1 MTLVACGNL
10 NKENER
16 TKTSNL
22 IIDHISLTFVNLL
35 LAWMS
40 YFNVR
45 HQNKQKFLVWSVFY
59 DQFGIYQPSHVSLL
73 EPMQSNLSN
82 SEAYSEPCQ
91 TSKMEY
97 FVKKKSWLRAANFFC

>member
-40 YFNVR
+40 YFHVR
-45 HQNKQKFLVWSVFY
+45 HQNKQKFLVWSVFF

-97 FVKKKSWLRAANFFC
+97 FVKKKSWLRAADFFC